1 MIRKKQKSK
10 KVSKKSIEKILVPLD
25 GSRNSLR
32 ALKEA
37 VNLARLTKSQIV
49 GIYVIPK
56 DISSLPLLEL
66 VQPLSPLKPI
76 GFQEKI
82 LRYGEKIIAE
92 SKEICKENKI
102 KFSGQVIR
110 GNPGYD
116 IVKISKTNKNK
127 IGLIIIGSRGKGPT
141 TEIFLGSVS
150 NYVIHKAK
158 CPVMIVK

>member
-10 KVSKKSIEKILVPLD
+10 KISKKLIEKILVPLD
-25 GSRNSLR
+25 GSRNSFR

-37 VNLARLTKSQIV
+37 INLARFTKSQIV

-66 VQPLSPLKPI
+66 VQPLSSLKPI
-76 GFQEKI
+76 RFQEKI
-82 LRYGEKIIAE
+82 LKYGKKIITD

-102 KFSGQVIR
+102 EFSGQIIR

-116 IVKISKTNKNK
+116 IVKISKTSKNK